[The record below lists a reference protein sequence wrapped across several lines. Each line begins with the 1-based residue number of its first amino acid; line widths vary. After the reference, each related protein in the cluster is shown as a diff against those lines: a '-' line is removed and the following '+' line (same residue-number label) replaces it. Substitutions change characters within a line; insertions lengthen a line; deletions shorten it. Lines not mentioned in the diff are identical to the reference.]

1 MKKVFCL
8 LMIHLISFQGFS
20 QFDYS
25 SDYNLYLG
33 VGGSGYL
40 GDIVTTNLPILN
52 QASLSFSAGI
62 SYNISDRFRTRLNF
76 ALFNLRGD
84 DKLATNEIY
93 KLRNINFKSSVWEV
107 GLLAEYDLLD
117 KEYYEIIPYV
127 FGGLGV
133 YHFNPY
139 TIDESQS
146 KVFLHDIGTEG
157 QYLEQSGYPQPYKK
171 TQLNI
176 PLGFGIK
183 YGVSEGFD
191 LGLEFNYR
199 ILFTDYLD
207 DLSSDKFVDR
217 DLFLNSPYYK
227 SNNIAQTA
235 YDLSY
240 RATNTSSYN
249 IYMPRANP
257 NKNDRY
263 YTYQLSAIFQ
273 LGNGG
278 GF

>member
-8 LMIHLISFQGFS
+8 LMIQLVSFQAFS

-25 SDYNLYLG
+25 SDYNLHLG

-40 GDIVTTNLPILN
+40 GDIVKTDLPILN

-93 KLRNINFKSSVWEV
+93 KLRNLNFKSSVWEV

-117 KEYYEIIPYV
+117 REYYQLIPYV

-133 YHFNPY
+133 FHFNPY
-139 TIDESQS
+139 TIDASQD

-157 QYLEQSGYPQPYKK
+157 QYLEQSGYPQPYKT

-176 PLGFGIK
+176 PLGFGLK
-183 YGVSEGFD
+183 YEVSEGLD

-199 ILFTDYLD
+199 ILFTDYVD
-207 DLSSDKFVDR
+207 DLSSNKFVDR
-217 DLFLNSPYYK
+217 NLFLNSPYYK

-263 YTYQLSAIFQ
+263 YTYQLSAIFK
-273 LGNGG
+273 LGSGG